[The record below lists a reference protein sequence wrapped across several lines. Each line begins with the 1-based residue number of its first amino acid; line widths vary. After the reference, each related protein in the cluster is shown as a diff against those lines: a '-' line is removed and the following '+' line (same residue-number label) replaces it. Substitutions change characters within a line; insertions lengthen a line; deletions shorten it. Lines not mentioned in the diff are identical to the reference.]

1 MTSQEHKDLCTMLYN
16 EGQINLIDNILSSEF
31 KNYMELVMIL
41 KTWKTK
47 AQKENT
53 KLDKKYGVLN
63 EN

>member
-1 MTSQEHKDLCTMLYN
+1 MNKQNKDIYTMLYN

-63 EN
+63 

>member
-1 MTSQEHKDLCTMLYN
+1 
-16 EGQINLIDNILSSEF
+16 
-31 KNYMELVMIL
+31 MELVMIL

>member
-1 MTSQEHKDLCTMLYN
+1 MLYN

>member
-1 MTSQEHKDLCTMLYN
+1 MSKQNKDIYTMIYN
-16 EGQINLIDNILSSEF
+16 EAQINLIDNILSSEF

-53 KLDKKYGVLN
+53 KLDKKYEVLN
-63 EN
+63 